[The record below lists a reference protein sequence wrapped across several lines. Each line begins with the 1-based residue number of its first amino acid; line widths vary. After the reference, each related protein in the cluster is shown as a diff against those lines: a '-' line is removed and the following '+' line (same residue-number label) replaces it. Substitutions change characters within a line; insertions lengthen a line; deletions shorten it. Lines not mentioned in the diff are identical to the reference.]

1 MDQCVSVADHPERSF
16 SAQRILGAGRSG
28 ASAVSVCIYSHDTF
42 GLGHLR
48 RNLAIADQL
57 LRSEEHFDVW
67 LLTGSPVIRQWNLPA
82 GLHVQPLPPVVK
94 TGAERYAAR
103 APGQVFGLTKGYRE
117 ALILKLIEEQ
127 RPDVFLVDHAPA
139 GMNGELLST
148 LALIR
153 NEMPETRT
161 VLGLRDI
168 LDSPASV
175 RRSWQEQELHAL
187 IEHAYDD
194 VFVYGS
200 EQLFDVV
207 GGYGLSAAAARRV
220 KYCGYVVG
228 RSRFEQLSGAARGSI
243 CWDAR
248 RAAGRPVVL
257 VTAGGGG
264 DGYFMMSAYLQG
276 LCAVRANGFYS
287 VIVTGPLMP
296 RAQSEALH
304 AAVAGRDDVQIVA
317 YTTELV
323 PSIRAAE
330 LVVSMAGY
338 NTSVELLAARK
349 KAILVPRSV
358 PREEQKLRAQ
368 LLAKLG
374 LFDFVSADEDLAASL
389 AHKVPRA
396 IGAPA
401 VHERLWSAVDLRG
414 AERVAVELAGR
425 GLRSEARVQGAA

>member
-1 MDQCVSVADHPERSF
+1 MDQRVSALEHLDRGFNAE
-16 SAQRILGAGRSG
+16 RILGAERTT
-28 ASAVSVCIYSHDTF
+28 AAAVKVCIYSHDTF

-57 LRSEEHFDVW
+57 LHSDHGFDVW
-67 LLTGSPVIRQWNLPA
+67 LLTGSPVIRQWNLPP

-94 TGAERYAAR
+94 TGSDQYAAR
-103 APGQVFGLTKGYRE
+103 APRQTFALTKGYRE
-117 ALILKLIEEQ
+117 ALIMKLIEEQ

-153 NEMPETRT
+153 NELSATRT

-168 LDSPASV
+168 LDNPASV
-175 RRSWQEQELHAL
+175 RRAWHEQEIYAL

-194 VFVYGS
+194 VFVYGN
-200 EQLFDVV
+200 ENMFDVV
-207 GGYGLSAAAARRV
+207 SEYGLPAAVARRV
-220 KYCGYVVG
+220 RYSGYVVG
-228 RSRFEQLSGAARGSI
+228 RSRFAQLRGDGGGRV
-243 CWDAR
+243 CWDRR
-248 RAAGRPVVL
+248 RAANRPAVL

-264 DGYFMMSAYLQG
+264 DGYGLMHAYVQG
-276 LCAVRANGFYS
+276 VCTGHAKEFYS

-296 RAQSEALH
+296 REHRQALR
-304 AAVAGRDDVQIVA
+304 AAVADRTDVEIVT

-330 LVVSMAGY
+330 VVVSMAGY

-358 PREEQKLRAQ
+358 PREEQRLRASMF
-368 LLAKLG
+368 ARLG
-374 LFDFVSADEDLAASL
+374 LFECVQTDSNLGAALAV
-389 AHKVPRA
+389 KVPA
-396 IGAPA
+396 MLNAEVPP
-401 VHERLWSAVDLRG
+401 ERRWMSVDLCG
-414 AERVAVELAGR
+414 AERIAKDLTCCGTRRAA
-425 GLRSEARVQGAA
+425 SVQGAA